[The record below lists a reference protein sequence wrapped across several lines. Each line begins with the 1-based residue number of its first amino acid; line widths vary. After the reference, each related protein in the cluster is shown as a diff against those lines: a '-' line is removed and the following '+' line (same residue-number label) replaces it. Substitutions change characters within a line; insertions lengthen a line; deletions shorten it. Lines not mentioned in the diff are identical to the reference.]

1 MSDQIADGG
10 ERVEPAKRRGWPKGK
25 SRAPQAKPAP
35 EAVKAA
41 ADRAQRPKIKARPN
55 WESDD
60 FIGVGMDNVDR
71 LRVRSDKLDAIHRD
85 GYALQWCTRA
95 VRGQETPQELAQME
109 KGGWTPVHQSDF
121 DGLLDGDFM
130 PKGHDEPIVVDDC
143 ILMVRP
149 VEIHA
154 KSKLMERREANGRV
168 QTIEAQMKTTGIS
181 GVSGANHPTA
191 TRGNMINKTVERIEI
206 PE

>member
-1 MSDQIADGG
+1 MNDETVIT
-10 ERVEPAKRRGWPKGK
+10 EPKAKRPPRRSQKV
-25 SRAPQAKPAP
+25 KPTTD
-35 EAVKAA
+35 AVKAA
-41 ADRAQRPKIKARPN
+41 ADRAERPRIRARPN

-71 LRVRSDKLDAIHRD
+71 LRVQADKLDAITRD

-95 VRGQETPQELAQME
+95 VRGQQTPQELAQME
-109 KGGWTPVHQSDF
+109 KGGWTPVHQLDF
-121 DGLLDGDFM
+121 DGLLNGDFM
-130 PKGHDEPIVVDDC
+130 PKGVDDPIIVDDC

-149 VEIHA
+149 VQIQA
-154 KSKLMERREANGRV
+154 KAKMMERREANSRV
-168 QTIEAQMKTTGIS
+168 QTIEAQMKTTGIN
-181 GVSGANHPTA
+181 VSGGNHPTA